1 MPLIWSRLDIVTGV
15 RAAMFTC
22 ALLVSSAFAN
32 AQSPSGLS
40 PEQEAAIRAAL
51 GAKPGQTVE
60 IVVENSATRE
70 DARAKGAS
78 GTATGDQAKLGIDG
92 SAPGASLSGGGSASG
107 GSVSA
112 TGESKINASLFG
124 NPLLWVGILC
134 WLGAGVAVY
143 LRLPFRVAIIAG
155 CAGGAFLC
163 AAMFPAATLLIVG
176 GVAACGLGLWL
187 WSEQQADK
195 GEKAKEALRAVVAG
209 IANAPTGASEVVKAE
224 VGKQASDTDKAVI
237 KAIKK
242 QDDLS

>member
-70 DARAKGAS
+70 EAKGKGAS

-92 SAPGASLSGGGSASG
+92 SAPGASLSGGGSATG

-112 TGESKINASLFG
+112 AGESRINASLFG

-143 LRLPFRVAIIAG
+143 LRLPIRVAIIAG
-155 CAGGAFLC
+155 CAGVAFIC
-163 AAMFPAATLLIVG
+163 AALFPAATLLIVG
-176 GVAACGLGLWL
+176 GVAACGLAFWL

-195 GEKAKEALRAVVAG
+195 GAKAKEALRAVVAG
-209 IANAPTGASEVVKAE
+209 IANATPTAAEMVKSEVS
-224 VGKQASDTDKAVI
+224 KQATEQDKAVI
-237 KAIKK
+237 KSIKK
-242 QDDLS
+242 ADDLA